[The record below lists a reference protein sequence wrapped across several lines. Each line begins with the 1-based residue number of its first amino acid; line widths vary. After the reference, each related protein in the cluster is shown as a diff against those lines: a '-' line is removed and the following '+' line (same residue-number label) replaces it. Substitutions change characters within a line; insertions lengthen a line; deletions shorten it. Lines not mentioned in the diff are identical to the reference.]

1 MIYNISLWLNFYLH
15 SYSYLLSS
23 TLVLFFLG
31 VFFLFFENIK
41 EIIIDYMYDINMYN
55 KFFSLL
61 FVLIFFIM
69 ITILSFDVV
78 T

>member
-23 TLVLFFLG
+23 TIVLFFLG

>member
-23 TLVLFFLG
+23 IIVLFFLG

-55 KFFSLL
+55 KLFSLL

-69 ITILSFDVV
+69 ITILSFKLQY
-78 T
+78 